1 MESAVEDTAPGPR
14 RRPVVYF
21 LHGLLGTAYAHFG
34 AQIRVWG
41 AGHHRVVPVDLPGH
55 GRCPLDAGEP
65 YLDRALD
72 YALALVERFG
82 RGRMVAA
89 SYLGGPL
96 AVRAATARPDLVASL
111 VLTGFAPGMDRA
123 AFVGLLA
130 GFHRLARENPPLA
143 AEYDRLHGGRWA
155 VTLDAFTAHVERDFE
170 GTVLVRPN
178 ALAALG
184 LDTFVCNGSHKSVE
198 RAAAQG
204 AAGLGPRVRGR
215 VIDWAGHIASLDA
228 PDAFTAAV
236 EAFWL
241 APERSAA

>member
-1 MESAVEDTAPGPR
+1 MQSTADETGFGPD

-34 AQIRVWG
+34 AQIRAWG
-41 AGHHRVVPVDLPGH
+41 AGNHQVVPVDLPGH

-72 YALALVERFG
+72 YVLAIVERFG
-82 RGRMVAA
+82 RGQVVAA

-96 AVRAATARPDLVASL
+96 AVRAATARSDLVASL
-111 VLTGFAPGMDRA
+111 VLTGFAPGLDRA
-123 AFVGLLA
+123 AFIGLLA
-130 GFHRLARENPPLA
+130 GFHQLARENPPLA

-155 VTLDAFTAHVERDFE
+155 ATLDAFTAHVERDFE
-170 GTVLVRPN
+170 GTVLVRPD
-178 ALAALG
+178 ALAALD

-198 RAAAQG
+198 RAAAQD
-204 AAGLGPRVRGR
+204 AAGMGPRVRGR
-215 VIDWAGHIASLDA
+215 AIDGAGHIASLDA

-236 EAFWL
+236 EDFWL
-241 APERSAA
+241 APERSVA